1 MMKRISLLL
10 PTRGRPVLVARLL
23 RSIVAESAHPELIEV
38 IVCVDD
44 DDIESHGIRSDELAL
59 KLVVVPRQSMGMY
72 NSICLAESSGDITIA
87 INDDM
92 VVRTKGWDDR
102 VRSMD
107 ARYPDGIYLGY
118 GNDLFKG
125 ANLCSFP
132 ILSRKTCE
140 VLVDPYPPVYRG
152 AFLDTQLMDIFNRLK
167 HRGHDRFCYDKDLV
181 FEHVHYRAH
190 PEAFDATYAERLRFG
205 DDPSFIALVESRRHD
220 ADRLMAAIL
229 GGPPIAGSAAGS
241 GGPSLAGSGDGPS
254 VGAGDQPA
262 AASRVPP
269 MPPEPAGPLRIV
281 LVCVRKFL
289 LDADLP
295 LRWRCY
301 LFSWMIARFYY
312 SRLRRIP

>member
-10 PTRGRPVLVARLL
+10 PTRGRPNLVARLL
-23 RSIVAESAHPELIEV
+23 RSIVAESAHPESIEV
-38 IVCVDD
+38 VVCVDD
-44 DDIESHGIRSDELAL
+44 DDVESHGISSDELKL
-59 KLVVVPRQSMGMY
+59 KLVIVPRQSMGMY

-107 ARYPDGIYLGY
+107 ARYGDGIYLGY

-125 ANLCSFP
+125 AKLCSFP
-132 ILSRKTCE
+132 ILSRETCQA
-140 VLVDPYPPVYRG
+140 LGDPYPPVYRG

-167 HRGHDRFCYDKDLV
+167 HRGHDRFAYDKDLV

-205 DDPSFIALVESRRHD
+205 DDPSFIALVEARRLG
-220 ADRLMAAIL
+220 ADRLMAAISDHA
-229 GGPPIAGSAAGS
+229 P
-241 GGPSLAGSGDGPS
+241 LAGSGHAP
-254 VGAGDQPA
+254 VAVPQ
-262 AASRVPP
+262 ASPIP
-269 MPPEPAGPLRIV
+269 LEPAGPIGIV
-281 LVCVRKFL
+281 FLCLRKFL
-289 LDADLP
+289 FDPDLP

-301 LFSWMIARFYY
+301 LFAWMIARFYY